1 MKKIN
6 KNPKISLRKLGIE
19 MKTVDN
25 ISVNKDTIRFC
36 LNKNGI
42 YAYAFV
48 KKPLLQKRHILSGMI
63 VHLNG

>member
-25 ISVNKDTIRFC
+25 ISVNKDKQGVVLMRVVSITCTYKEASI
-36 LNKNGI
+36 
-42 YAYAFV
+42 A
-48 KKPLLQKRHILSGMI
+48 KKG
-63 VHLNG
+63 VF